1 MNVIAVRILS
11 ATTTN
16 PKTTLMDRRDFLT
29 GKKLSRAL
37 PAPDAG
43 IRQIYSGLNTY
54 TGPWSSTEVIHLLK
68 RTMFGAKTA
77 DVAYFLGLS
86 MSQAVD
92 ELLNVSSTPPAP
104 PLKTYDNTGI
114 PAADPDA
121 AIPQGST
128 WVNTWSGDGTVNSR
142 RTASWKSWWTG
153 VMINQP
159 RTIQEKMVLFWH
171 NHFATEANEYGRGTY
186 GYRHNALLRE
196 MAVGNFKTLVRR
208 VTIDLAMLRY
218 LNGYLNT
225 NTAPDENYSRELQEL
240 FTLGKE
246 NNPNYTEDDVKAA
259 ARVLTGWKIN
269 ATNDTVFFD
278 ITKHDKNGKTF
289 SSFYGGKVIAGR
301 TDATAGDVELDE
313 LISTIFSKDVQ
324 VSEYIVK
331 RLYLWF
337 CYYTID
343 AGTIATVIQP
353 LAKLLRDSNWD
364 IKAVLEALLKSEH
377 FYDVLN
383 QGCLIKSPI
392 DLAIATIREFEVVL
406 PPLSDYVNAYYMY
419 EYIRSQASNMQQN
432 IGDPPSVSGWPPY
445 YQVPQFYEIW
455 INSDTLPKRNRFT
468 DQMIGSG
475 YSRNGKKMVIDP
487 VAFAASLS
495 NPADPNILINDSLSI
510 LYRVPI
516 SEASKAIIKKQI
528 LLSSQDQDY
537 YWSNAWNAYLAT
549 PTNTTVYQ
557 TVYTR
562 LRDLYKYLM
571 NLAEYQLS

>member
-1 MNVIAVRILS
+1 
-11 ATTTN
+11 
-16 PKTTLMDRRDFLT
+16 MDRRDFLT
-29 GKKLSRAL
+29 GKKRLRAL
-37 PAPDAG
+37 SPTPVAG
-43 IRQIYSGLNTY
+43 IRQIYSGLNVY
-54 TGPWSSTEVIHLLK
+54 TGPWTSAEIVHLLK
-68 RTMFGAKTA
+68 RTMFGASTA
-77 DVAYFLGLS
+77 DVNYFKALS
-86 MSQAVD
+86 MSQSVD
-92 ELLNVSSTPPAP
+92 ELLNVSATPPVP

-114 PAADPDA
+114 PAGDPDY
-121 AIPQGST
+121 AIAQGST

-153 VMINQP
+153 LMIRQP

-171 NHFATEANEYGRGTY
+171 NHFATESNEYSRGTF
-186 GYRHNALLRE
+186 GYRHNALLRQ
-196 MAVGNFKTLVRR
+196 MSTGNFKSLVRS

-225 NTAPDENYSRELQEL
+225 NTAPDENYARELQEL

-259 ARVLTGWKIN
+259 ARVLTGWRIN
-269 ATNDTVFFD
+269 NTNDSVFFD
-278 ITKHDKNGKTF
+278 ITKHDKTGKTF
-289 SSFYGGKVIAGR
+289 SSFFGGRVVAGR

-313 LISTIFSKDVQ
+313 LIDMIFNKNIE

-343 AGTIATVIQP
+343 ANTIATVIKP
-353 LAKLLRDSNWD
+353 LAQLLLASNWE
-364 IKAVLEALLKSEH
+364 IKPVLEALLKSEH

-392 DLAIATIREFEVVL
+392 DLTISTVREFDIVFPAET
-406 PPLSDYVNAYYMY
+406 DYVNAYYMY
-419 EYIRSQASNMQQN
+419 EYVRSQASVMQQN

-468 DQMIGSG
+468 DQLIGNG
-475 YSRNGKKMVIDP
+475 YSRNGNKIQIDP
-487 VAFAASLS
+487 VAFAKSLS
-495 NPADPNILINDSLSI
+495 NPADPNVLINDSLSI

-516 SEASKAIIKKQI
+516 SENSKAIIKKQI
-528 LLSSQDQDY
+528 LLSNQDQDY
-537 YWSNAWNAYLAT
+537 YWSNAWNSYLAS
-549 PTNTTVYQ
+549 PTNMTSYQ